1 MPDDADPPST
11 WWRSYFGPVIL
22 PPRRRRFNAALLA
35 VWVVA
40 TVAAL
45 ATGNGDLVWLPLIG
59 MVTSSVLLFRD
70 RAGRRRA
77 PGSGRFPD

>member
-1 MPDDADPPST
+1 MNT
-11 WWRSYFGPVIL
+11 G
-22 PPRRRRFNAALLA
+22 LLV

-45 ATGNGDLVWLPLIG
+45 ATGHVDLVWLPLIG
-59 MVTSSVLLFRD
+59 IVTSTVLLFRD

-77 PGSGRFPD
+77 AENRSPPD